1 MLIFAQK
8 YQLCVI
14 MEHYF
19 NHINATIKKYWDSPA
34 ICNFGAETLTY
45 GDIASGIEKYHIL
58 FKECGIK
65 KDDKIAICAGNSAQ
79 WGVAFLAAAAYDAV
93 LVPLLPDFLP
103 KSVVELTCFAD
114 SRMLL
119 VDNAILRG
127 LNRDD
132 VLGGFEQQQ
141 GFMGVYN
148 LETMSPIVSYSDIF
162 EQATATLEDKF
173 KAKYPN
179 GVTSNDVDYTK
190 SNDDMDRLALI
201 SFTSGTSSAPKGVM
215 LPVRSLSSN
224 LRFAHAA
231 IPVQVGGK
239 VLSILPLA
247 HMFGMTFDF
256 LYPMSIGGI
265 TTVLAKKP
273 TPARLLAALA
283 EVKPFMFLTVPMVI
297 EKVFKT
303 KVIPTLKKPLMRVAL
318 AIPGLSNIILKA
330 VCKKLHNT
338 FGGNLQHGVI
348 IGGAAL
354 NKDVEKWMK
363 KMKFPSCVGYGMT
376 ECGPIISFRHW
387 TDFKPSSCGALVR
400 HLDLRIDSD
409 NPAKVLGEI
418 QVKGDNVMVGYYKN
432 EEATRAVF
440 TKDGWLRTGDMGI
453 FDKNQNV
460 YIKGRCK
467 NMILSASGQNIY
479 PEEIEDK
486 LNNIP
491 YVLESLAVG
500 RKNAIIALIVPNWDA
515 VKADGLSEAE
525 YEKIVRDEI
534 KTINIDLPAYSRVND
549 IELRKEPFEKTPKQS
564 IKRFMYQ

>member
-1 MLIFAQK
+1 MK
-8 YQLCVI
+8 
-14 MEHYF
+14 HYF
-19 NHINATIKKYWDSPA
+19 NHINATIKKYWDLPA
-34 ICNFGAETLTY
+34 ISNFGAETLTY
-45 GDIASGIEKYHIL
+45 GDLATGIEKYHIL

-65 KDDKIAICAGNSAQ
+65 KDDKIAICGGNSAQ
-79 WGVAFLAAAAYDAV
+79 WGVAYLAVAAYDAV

-114 SRMLL
+114 CRMLI
-119 VDNAILRG
+119 VDNDILRG
-127 LNRDD
+127 LERDD
-132 VLGGFEQQQ
+132 VLKDCEGQPDFL
-141 GFMGVYN
+141 GVFN
-148 LETMSPIVSYSDIF
+148 LKTMAPILSFSDEF
-162 EQATATLEDKF
+162 TKAAATFEDKF

-179 GVTSNDVDYTK
+179 GVTANDVDYSK
-190 SNDDMDRLALI
+190 SDDDMERLALI
-201 SFTSGTSSAPKGVM
+201 SFTSGTSSSPKGVM
-215 LPVRSLSSN
+215 LSVRSLSSN
-224 LRFAHAA
+224 IRFAHKA
-231 IPVQVGGK
+231 IPVQVGGR

-256 LYPMSIGGI
+256 LYPLSVGGQ

-297 EKVFKT
+297 EKVFKA
-303 KVIPTLKKPLMRVAL
+303 KVIPMLSKPAMKVAL
-318 AIPGLSNIILKA
+318 AIPVLNKIILKA
-330 VCKKLHNT
+330 VCKKLYNT
-338 FGGNLQHGVI
+338 FGGNLIHGVI

-363 KMKFPSCVGYGMT
+363 KMKFPYCVGYGMT

-387 TDFKPSSCGALVR
+387 TDFAPSSCGALVR
-400 HLDLRIDSD
+400 PLELRIDST

-432 EEATRAVF
+432 EEATRAAF
-440 TKDGWLRTGDMGI
+440 TKDGWLRTGDMGT
-453 FDKNQNV
+453 FDKNENV

-467 NMILSASGQNIY
+467 NMILSPSGQNVY

-486 LNNIP
+486 VNNIP

-500 RKNAIIALIVPNWDA
+500 RKNAIISLIVPNWEA
-515 VKADGLSEAE
+515 MKADGLSVED
-525 YEKIVRDEI
+525 YEKLVREEI
-534 KTINIDLPAYSRVND
+534 KRINVELPAYSRVND
-549 IELRKEPFEKTPKQS
+549 IELRQDPFEKTPKQS

>member
-1 MLIFAQK
+1 
-8 YQLCVI
+8 

-19 NHINATIKKYWDSPA
+19 NHINATIKKYWDLPA
-34 ICNFGAETLTY
+34 ICNLGAETLTY
-45 GDIASGIEKYHIL
+45 GDLASGIEKYHIF

-79 WGVAFLAAAAYDAV
+79 WGVVFLAAAAYDAV

-114 SRMLL
+114 CKILF
-119 VDNAILRG
+119 VDDAINRG
-127 LNRDD
+127 LQKDD
-132 VLGGFEQQQ
+132 VLKGYEEQPD
-141 GFMGVYN
+141 FLGVYN
-148 LETMSPIVSYSDIF
+148 LQTMTPIVSYSDVF
-162 EQATATLEDKF
+162 TQAVATLEDKF

-179 GVTSNDVDYTK
+179 GVTVNDVDYSK

-201 SFTSGTSSAPKGVM
+201 SFTSGTSSSPKGVM

-224 LRFAHAA
+224 LRFAHKA
-231 IPVQVGGK
+231 IPVQVGGR

-256 LYPMSIGGI
+256 LYPMSVGAS

-297 EKVFKT
+297 EKVFKN
-303 KVIPTLKKPLMRVAL
+303 KVIPMLNKPAMKVAL
-318 AIPGLSNIILKA
+318 AIPILNRIILKT
-330 VCKKLHNT
+330 VRQKLYNT
-338 FGGNLQHGVI
+338 FGGNLVHGVI

-363 KMKFPSCVGYGMT
+363 KMKFPYCVGYGMT

-387 TDFKPSSCGALVR
+387 TDFTPSSCGALVR
-400 HLDLRIDSD
+400 PLELRIDST

-418 QVKGDNVMVGYYKN
+418 QVKGDNVMSGYYKN
-432 EEATRAVF
+432 EEATRAAF
-440 TKDGWLRTGDMGI
+440 TKDGWLRTGDMGT
-453 FDKNQNV
+453 FDKNDNV
-460 YIKGRCK
+460 FIKGRCK
-467 NMILSASGQNIY
+467 NMILSPSGQNVY

-486 LNNIP
+486 LNNLP
-491 YVLESLAVG
+491 YVVESLAVG
-500 RKNAIIALIVPNWDA
+500 RKNAIIGLIVPNWEA
-515 VKADGLSEAE
+515 ISADGLTEEAYGKLLRE
-525 YEKIVRDEI
+525 EI
-534 KTINIDLPAYSRVND
+534 KSINEELPAYSRVND
-549 IELRKEPFEKTPKQS
+549 IELRKDPFEKTPKQS